1 MVSAHL
7 DEGGAHAMGALD
19 GKVVFIT
26 GGARGQ
32 GRSHAVH
39 FAEEGADVI
48 IADLLEDIE
57 TVTRSG
63 STQEDLDETIAL
75 VEKTGRQVF
84 ARKADVRDFA
94 ALNAVVNDGVAEFGR
109 LDFCLAN
116 AGIMAQPAFLWEY
129 TEEQWKTTIDIN
141 LTGVFHAIKA
151 TVPHII
157 DGDKGGAL
165 VLTSSVA
172 GVKGYPTYGNYVAAK
187 HGVIGLMKTLAQEL
201 GPKNIRVNA
210 ILPSTVNT
218 PMVQYKEFWQAI
230 RPDLAD
236 PTADDAKEWY
246 DQSVLL
252 PGAGM
257 LEPFDISEAAVW
269 LCSNRARF
277 VTGVDLRVDAGFY
290 IK

>member
-1 MVSAHL
+1 
-7 DEGGAHAMGALD
+7 MGALD

-32 GRSHAVH
+32 GRSHAVY
-39 FAEEGADVI
+39 FAEAGADVI
-48 IADLLEDIE
+48 IADVLADIE

-63 STQEDLDETIAL
+63 ATREDLDETIDL
-75 VEKTGRQVF
+75 VEKTGQRVF
-84 ARKADVRDFA
+84 AGQADVRDFA
-94 ALNAVVNDGVAEFGR
+94 ALKAVVDEGVAKFGR

-116 AGIMAQPAFLWEY
+116 AGIMAKPGFLWEL
-129 TEEQWKTTIDIN
+129 TEEQWRTTIDIN
-141 LTGVFHAIKA
+141 LSGVFHAIKA
-151 TVPHII
+151 AVPHII
-157 DGDKGGAL
+157 DGDRGGAV

-201 GPKNIRVNA
+201 GPKNVRVNA

-236 PTADDAKEWY
+236 PGPEDAKEWY
-246 DQSVLL
+246 DASVLL

-257 LEPFDISEAAVW
+257 LEPYDISEAAVW
-269 LCSNRARF
+269 LCSDKARF
-277 VTGVDLRVDAGFY
+277 VTGLDMRVDAGFF

>member
-1 MVSAHL
+1 
-7 DEGGAHAMGALD
+7 MGALD

-39 FAEEGADVI
+39 FAQEGADVI
-48 IADLLEDIE
+48 LVDVLADIE

-63 STQEDLDETIAL
+63 ATQEDLDETIAM
-75 VEKTGRQVF
+75 VEKYDRRVF
-84 ARKADVRDFA
+84 ARKADVRDFEG
-94 ALNAVVNDGVAEFGR
+94 LKAVVDEGVAEFGR

-116 AGIMAQPAFLWEY
+116 AGIMARPGFLWELSL
-129 TEEQWKTTIDIN
+129 EEWNTTIDIN
-141 LTGVFHAIKA
+141 LSGVFHSIKA
-151 TVPHII
+151 AVPHII
-157 DGDKGGAL
+157 AGDRGGAV
-165 VLTSSVA
+165 VLTASVA

-187 HGVIGLMKTLAQEL
+187 HGVLGLMKTLAQEL
-201 GPKNIRVNA
+201 GPKNVRVNA

-230 RPDLAD
+230 RPDLED
-236 PTADDAKEWY
+236 PTAADAQEWY
-246 DQSVLL
+246 DSSVLL

-257 LEPFDISEAAVW
+257 LEPYDISEAALW
-269 LCSNRARF
+269 LCSEKARF
-277 VTGVDLRVDAGFY
+277 VTGMDLRVDAGFF

>member
-1 MVSAHL
+1 
-7 DEGGAHAMGALD
+7 MGALD

-39 FAEEGADVI
+39 FAQAGADVI
-48 IADLLEDIE
+48 IADVLADIE

-63 STQEDLDETIAL
+63 ATQEDLDETIAL
-75 VEKTGRQVF
+75 VESHDRRVF
-84 ARKADVRDFA
+84 ARKADVRDFES
-94 ALNAVVNDGVAEFGR
+94 LKSVVDAGVAEFGR

-116 AGIMAQPAFLWEY
+116 AGIMARPGFLWELSL
-129 TEEQWKTTIDIN
+129 EEWNTTIDIN
-141 LTGVFHAIKA
+141 LSGVFHSIKA
-151 TVPHII
+151 AVPHII
-157 DGDKGGAL
+157 AGDRGGAV
-165 VLTSSVA
+165 VLTASVA

-187 HGVIGLMKTLAQEL
+187 HGVLGLMKTLAQEL
-201 GPKNIRVNA
+201 GPKNVRVNA

-230 RPDLAD
+230 RPDLED
-236 PTADDAKEWY
+236 PTAADAQVWY
-246 DQSVLL
+246 DSSVLL

-257 LEPFDISEAAVW
+257 LEPFDISEAALW
-269 LCSNRARF
+269 LCSDKARF
-277 VTGVDLRVDAGFY
+277 ITGMDLRVDAGFF

>member
-1 MVSAHL
+1 
-7 DEGGAHAMGALD
+7 MGALD

-39 FAEEGADVI
+39 FAQAGADVI
-48 IADLLEDIE
+48 IADVLADIE

-63 STQEDLDETIAL
+63 ATQEDLDETIAL
-75 VEKTGRQVF
+75 VEGYDRRVF
-84 ARKADVRDFA
+84 ARKADVRDFDG
-94 ALNAVVNDGVAEFGR
+94 LRAVVDAGVAEFGR

-116 AGIMAQPAFLWEY
+116 AGIMARPGFLWEMSL
-129 TEEQWKTTIDIN
+129 EEWNTTIDIN
-141 LTGVFHAIKA
+141 LSGVFHSIKA
-151 TVPHII
+151 AVPHII
-157 DGDKGGAL
+157 AGDRGGAV
-165 VLTSSVA
+165 VLTASVA

-187 HGVIGLMKTLAQEL
+187 HGVLGLMKTLAQEL
-201 GPKNIRVNA
+201 GPKNVRVNA

-230 RPDLAD
+230 RPDLED
-236 PTADDAKEWY
+236 PTAADAQEWY
-246 DQSVLL
+246 DSSVLL

-257 LEPFDISEAAVW
+257 LEPYDISEAALW
-269 LCSNRARF
+269 LCSEKARF
-277 VTGVDLRVDAGFY
+277 VTGMDLRVDAGFF